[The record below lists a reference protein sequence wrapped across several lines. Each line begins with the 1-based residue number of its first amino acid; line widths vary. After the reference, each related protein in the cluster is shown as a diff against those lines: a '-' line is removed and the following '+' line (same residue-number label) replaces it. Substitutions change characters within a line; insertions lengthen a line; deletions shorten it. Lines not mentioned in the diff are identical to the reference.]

1 MNYRETLFILAEIAL
16 IFAGILLVPLF
27 VAVGLGES
35 ATVHAFGVAVVVS
48 IVFGVVGVLCRPP
61 KDKRT
66 MKPAAAIMLCG
77 IAWVL
82 IAIIGAIPYRLSGCI
97 PNYLDAL
104 FETVSG
110 VTTTGATVMRDV
122 EIMPKSILLWRAM
135 SQWIGGMGVLIF
147 VIAVLPK
154 NESASTQLAKA
165 EMPGPQFGKLVG
177 KLRFTAQILYVIYI
191 ALTLLEAGI
200 LVACKMPVFDSFCHA
215 FANAATGGFSVKNM
229 GIAAYDSVPIEVVI
243 TVFTVLYSVNFNVF
257 FLLLIGQWRKAFKN
271 EETWW
276 FLGIY
281 IFATVVVSLSLFIS
295 NLNEYDFAQS
305 LRYSSF
311 QVASVMSTTSFGV
324 TDYSTW
330 PVFAQYVLI
339 ILMFI
344 GGSAGSTAGGI
355 KVSRIVILSKSS
367 FLNFKKTLS
376 PRSVSLIKM
385 DGKPVNEAVVHSVQR
400 FFITYVFIFILS
412 VVLISILS
420 PFEGSSGIMLNL
432 SAVAT
437 SINNVGCGVAS
448 LSNGVFADFN
458 YFSKIVL
465 MFDMLLGRLELMPML
480 LIFIPKLWKPVKVS
494 ARD

>member
-48 IVFGVVGVLCRPP
+48 IVFGIVGVLCRPP
-61 KDKRT
+61 KDKRA

-82 IAIIGAIPYRLSGCI
+82 IAVIGAIPYRLSGCI

-191 ALTLLEAGI
+191 ALTLLEVGI

-215 FANAATGGFSVKNM
+215 FANAATGGFSVKNAS
-229 GIAAYDSVPIEVVI
+229 IHAYDSVGIEIVI
-243 TVFTVLYSVNFNVF
+243 TVFTLLFSVNFNVF
-257 FLLLIGQWRKAFKN
+257 FLLLIGQWRKAVKN

-276 FLGIY
+276 LFGIY
-281 IFATVVVSLSLFIS
+281 IFATVSISISLFIT
-295 NLNEYDFAQS
+295 NLNEYDYLQA

-311 QVASVMSTTSFGV
+311 QVATVMSTTGFSSMNFSG
-324 TDYSTW
+324 W
-330 PVFAQYVLI
+330 PVFAQFLLI
-339 ILMFI
+339 TLMFI

-355 KVSRIVILSKSS
+355 KISRIAILSKSS

-376 PRSVSLIKM
+376 PRSVSTIKM
-385 DGKPVNEAVVHSVQR
+385 DGKPVNEEVVHSVQR
-400 FFITYVFIFILS
+400 FFVTYIFIFIISTL
-412 VVLISILS
+412 LISFLS
-420 PFEGSSGIMLNL
+420 PFSGSSGMIMNI
-432 SAVAT
+432 SAVST
-437 SINNVGCGVAS
+437 CLNNVGVGVLS

-480 LIFIPKLWKPVKVS
+480 LIFIPKLWKPVKFN
-494 ARD
+494 ARG